1 MTHSTRWIA
10 CRITVSFPLLM
21 AGCNSGLKPATPAEV
36 RAVLSETLM
45 ASEFDVKT
53 ASALQQLE
61 QSNSAAADAIRA
73 IGIAR
78 DVCLNDLHNAGT
90 LAFKGTRAVLQGG
103 GKVYT
108 QQDFSHGPV
117 QSTGRTFDLAIQGP
131 GFFKVIIRDEVGDGV
146 GYTRGG
152 NFFVNDKGTLVRGMG
167 DGYALFPAITVPTG
181 MTDISVST
189 DGVISG
195 VNANSSRKQ
204 NLGQIMLTQFVNR
217 EGLNVLKSSIYTE
230 TDASGRP
237 VETKPGSGGSGAIL
251 QGFLEGSNVDI
262 DREMIRLH
270 FLNQWRS
277 TLLRA
282 IGMHD

>member
-1 MTHSTRWIA
+1 
-10 CRITVSFPLLM
+10 
-21 AGCNSGLKPATPAEV
+21 
-36 RAVLSETLM
+36 
-45 ASEFDVKT
+45 
-53 ASALQQLE
+53 
-61 QSNSAAADAIRA
+61 
-73 IGIAR
+73 
-78 DVCLNDLHNAGT
+78 
-90 LAFKGTRAVLQGG
+90 
-103 GKVYT
+103 
-108 QQDFSHGPV
+108 
-117 QSTGRTFDLAIQGP
+117 
-131 GFFKVIIRDEVGDGV
+131 
-146 GYTRGG
+146 
-152 NFFVNDKGTLVRGMG
+152 
-167 DGYALFPAITVPTG
+167 

-230 TDASGRP
+230 TEASGRP